1 METRRKEGYLL
12 SCLHGCLKTLWYNF
26 YFFYFMAFF
35 SSEDNQTKREDDALA
50 KWVADPANTA
60 WMESKY
66 Q

>member
-1 METRRKEGYLL
+1 
-12 SCLHGCLKTLWYNF
+12 
-26 YFFYFMAFF
+26 MAFF

-66 Q
+66 QWALKYNCRRWSVLSCDQQYVSIYGHKQIL